1 MTADVHGGI
10 RERKRAATRD
20 AVVTAAT
27 RLFLERGLSG
37 TSIDDI
43 AAAAGIARRTF
54 FLHFP
59 AKEDVLFHYLEGH
72 VGRAI
77 AALDDLPDD
86 LSDGPPDD
94 GAAGSAADSATGSA
108 TGSAGYGAR
117 GVRAVMTVLVDLF
130 DDPRART
137 DELAGL
143 RTELVTAAR
152 GLPPSLVVRLQ
163 RAQSDIVDAL
173 RVRYP
178 DPVGWPVMSAHL
190 GACMGAAAAAA
201 VAVER
206 PDLRAAAI
214 RDAVT
219 RAGAGF
225 ERGPRA

>member
-1 MTADVHGGI
+1 MAADEHGGI
-10 RERKRAATRD
+10 RDRKRAATRN
-20 AVVTAAT
+20 AVVIAAT

-43 AAAAGIARRTF
+43 AAEAGIARRTF

-72 VGRAI
+72 VRRAV
-77 AALDDLPDD
+77 AALDELPEG
-86 LSDGPPDD
+86 GPEGGRPD
-94 GAAGSAADSATGSA
+94 GAAGVRVVM
-108 TGSAGYGAR
+108 GA
-117 GVRAVMTVLVDLF
+117 LVDLF

-143 RTELVTAAR
+143 RAELVTAAR

-163 RAQSDIVDAL
+163 RAQSELVDAL
-173 RVRYP
+173 REKFP
-178 DPVGWPVMSAHL
+178 DPAGWPVMSAHL

-206 PDLRAAAI
+206 PQQRAAAI
-214 RDAVT
+214 RDAVD

-225 ERGPRA
+225 ERGPAV